1 MDATSPT
8 RSIRS
13 IRPRSKIIEDY
24 NNNMQAVAETEN
36 ASDNSL
42 KPSSSDYNGSLD
54 LPISQKSPSP
64 TSPNSFSQEG
74 ISYASFTGQQQQQ
87 QQQYSITPYSEARM
101 TFSKSSRSNSI
112 HSERGKTPEINMK
125 RNFPPTPG
133 SNSDGSFEVIGS
145 PTSRRSL
152 GYFAGSI
159 IMKKSQQQQQQQLD
173 YSEDG
178 LEVQP
183 QSPLSK
189 LSSVKQS
196 VASLFGK
203 RPSAQSTEDLPPPPL
218 EQRNSILGPL
228 PSMDKVSVV
237 SRKRGSIT
245 DTTTTNPKQRPQSWR
260 PTFLPTSSTNKRS
273 QSVPIGNEY
282 RNHTNR
288 TNQHTEYTFSQFN
301 FRHDSTTGL
310 VLQVFRKLDVS
321 ASIPQNLKRL
331 LLRLACTV
339 IPQIHNIEEKLEE
352 WPWLVTFCENWG
364 IAPLTLV
371 LAVFAAAVFQRVY
384 RRNAKLISNYIG
396 FVYPLYRT
404 AVMLLTPS
412 SDPGSPRS
420 PPRTARQDSEMEKWK
435 SYWPIYAGIMFL
447 DEISPTLLQIYPLY
461 YTTKSAFCYWLY
473 TCNGSDYIFKKYI
486 EPLWQNGIDAVS
498 QLDEVVAKTGKTEF
512 DYMKEPTSMTSEIAR
527 HRLKRIWHKTSQESR
542 KQESRQNVLKSL
554 CLTRDNLISSKEE
567 RSLRED
573 IEKADEKLALLAE
586 AQRGYKSLIHWFVD
600 ANGLA
605 ELAPPTGKINALL
618 RIKLENITVTA
629 ATDSTPTPTT
639 SKQQLDHFAVI
650 SINDSIRAT
659 TSKLTSSIWN
669 ETFEIPVDKLS
680 NSVEIQVYQLSLL
693 GKHTMV
699 GVVWFTIAELKEEL
713 LDKYYSIFPVDT
725 MPCTFALEPIGSISV
740 KANLV
745 ETARIKHTATRDE
758 LSADIREEDIYLF
771 DDIRKVYTKNGHQFQ
786 IFKAVTSFA
795 SDIVGARCSVCEEA
809 MIGGM
814 RCYCQRCA
822 FVCHTRCFKGVLTK
836 CINHD
841 DIEMAP
847 KGTDLNT
854 GQLLDYNKPHTFEPK
869 KSINLLRSWCTHCGT
884 KVLVGEKLVQCS
896 ECGKCAHDRCCA
908 MVPNFC
914 KLSLADAAAIA
925 IKEEYVN
932 SRKLSKALG
941 FGK

>member
-24 NNNMQAVAETEN
+24 NNMQAVAETEN
-36 ASDNSL
+36 ASDNSM

-54 LPISQKSPSP
+54 RPTSQTSPSP

-74 ISYASFTGQQQQQ
+74 ISYAPFTAQQQPQLQQQQQ
-87 QQQYSITPYSEARM
+87 SLTPYAEARM
-101 TFSKSSRSNSI
+101 TFSKPSRSNSI

-125 RNFPPTPG
+125 RNFPPTPA

-145 PTSRRSL
+145 PASRRSL
-152 GYFAGSI
+152 GQFAGSI
-159 IMKKSQQQQQQQLD
+159 ITKKSQQQQQQQEH
-173 YSEDG
+173 SEDG

-203 RPSAQSTEDLPPPPL
+203 RPSSQSTEEPPPPPL

-260 PTFLPTSSTNKRS
+260 PTFLPTSSNKRS

-282 RNHTNR
+282 RNSTNR

-310 VLQVFRKLDVS
+310 VLQVFRKLDAS
-321 ASIPQNLKRL
+321 PSIPQNLKRL
-331 LLRLACTV
+331 LLRLACTI

-404 AVMLLTPS
+404 AVMLLTPT

-420 PPRTARQDSEMEKWK
+420 PARTARQDSEMEKWK
-435 SYWPIYAGIMFL
+435 SYWPIYAGIMLL

-600 ANGLA
+600 ANGLV

-629 ATDSTPTPTT
+629 TTDSTPTPTP

-650 SINDSIRAT
+650 CINDSVRAT

-693 GKHTMV
+693 GKHTM
-699 GVVWFTIAELKEEL
+699 
-713 LDKYYSIFPVDT
+713 
-725 MPCTFALEPIGSISV
+725 
-740 KANLV
+740 
-745 ETARIKHTATRDE
+745 
-758 LSADIREEDIYLF
+758 DIYLF

-836 CINHD
+836 CVNHD

-847 KGTDLNT
+847 KGADLNT

-869 KSINLLRSWCTHCGT
+869 KSMNLLRSWCTHCGT

-896 ECGKCAHDRCCA
+896 ECGKCAHDRCSA

>member
-1 MDATSPT
+1 MDTTSPT

-54 LPISQKSPSP
+54 RPTSPSP

-87 QQQYSITPYSEARM
+87 QQQQQQLQQSLTPYSEARM
-101 TFSKSSRSNSI
+101 TFGKSSRSNSI

-125 RNFPPTPG
+125 RNFPPTPA
-133 SNSDGSFEVIGS
+133 SNSDGSFEAIGS
-145 PTSRRSL
+145 PTSRPSL
-152 GYFAGSI
+152 GQFAGFI
-159 IMKKSQQQQQQQLD
+159 NIKKSQQQQQRE

-203 RPSAQSTEDLPPPPL
+203 KASTQSTEEPPPPPPL
-218 EQRNSILGPL
+218 EQRNSVLGPL

-237 SRKRGSIT
+237 SRRRGSIS
-245 DTTTTNPKQRPQSWR
+245 DTTTTTTTSPKQRPQSWR
-260 PTFLPTSSTNKRS
+260 PTFLPTSPNKRS
-273 QSVPIGNEY
+273 HSVPIGNEY
-282 RNHTNR
+282 RTNINR
-288 TNQHTEYTFSQFN
+288 TTQHTEYTFSQFN

-321 ASIPQNLKRL
+321 PSIPQNLKRL
-331 LLRLACTV
+331 LLRLACTI
-339 IPQIHNIEEKLEE
+339 IPQIHTIEEKLEE

-364 IAPLTLV
+364 IAPLTLA
-371 LAVFAAAVFQRVY
+371 LAVFAAAVFQRIY

-404 AVMLLTPS
+404 AVMLLTPMP
-412 SDPGSPRS
+412 DPGSPRS
-420 PPRTARQDSEMEKWK
+420 PARTTRQDSEMEKWK
-435 SYWPIYAGIMFL
+435 SYWPIYAGIMLL

-473 TCNGSDYIFKKYI
+473 TYNGSDYIFKKYI

-527 HRLKRIWHKTSQESR
+527 HRLERIWHKTSQESR

-554 CLTRDNLISSKEE
+554 CLTRDNLIASKEE
-567 RSLRED
+567 RSLREEID
-573 IEKADEKLALLAE
+573 KADEKLALLAE
-586 AQRGYKSLIHWFVD
+586 AQWGYKSLIHWFVD

-618 RIKLENITVTA
+618 RIKLENISVTA
-629 ATDSTPTPTT
+629 PTDTTPTS
-639 SKQQLDHFAVI
+639 SKQLDHFAVI

-669 ETFEIPVDKLS
+669 ETFEISVDKLS
-680 NSVEIQVYQLSLL
+680 NSVEIQVFQLSLL

-745 ETARIKHTATRDE
+745 ETTRIKHTATRDE

-854 GQLLDYNKPHTFEPK
+854 GQLLDYNKPHNFET

-884 KVLVGEKLVQCS
+884 KVLVGERLVQCS
-896 ECGKCAHDRCCA
+896 ECGKCAHDRCSA